1 MKIECK
7 DKDLMGK
14 KVWEEEDDWN
24 LWILFRKGRGNK

>member
-14 KVWEEEDDWN
+14 KVWEEDDDWGYYMERERE
-24 LWILFRKGRGNK
+24 INK